1 MKDLLRLARLV
12 LPLWRWIVL
21 GVFLALVTVLA
32 HVGLLALSS
41 WFIASMAVAGTT
53 GAIFNYTTPAAGV
66 RALAIARAGG
76 RYGERLVNHGTTFR
90 ILSSLRVWFYRRIEP
105 LAPAG
110 LDMHRSGDLLGRI
123 QADID
128 VLDDFYVRGLVP
140 AFVAVLALAVIVPFL
155 SLYDWRL
162 AVLDVA
168 ALVCGSILL
177 PLVLRK
183 PSRKAGQERV
193 AWAAE
198 LRSLLVEQIQGL
210 AELEALGA
218 EDSHIARLESAAREM
233 DRRQRSMSSLQ
244 GLAEAGTMAAG
255 VLAAGAAGCILVP
268 VIGAGLLPRP
278 DMAMLTVFMLASFE
292 AVLPLPVMIQRA
304 GEMAAAAHRL
314 FEIID
319 APAAVVE
326 PEAPAVLGDSRDAAA
341 LPRAISISISKLCF
355 RYSREMPWILRDFSL
370 EAPAGRTLGIQGPTG
385 IGKSTLV
392 SILLR
397 FREYEEG
404 SIRIKAGSMDGGA
417 GIELRSLAGDGAR
430 RLFSVVPQ
438 SPYLFHASIRE
449 NLLIA
454 NEAARDN
461 EMWAAL
467 KTAELAD
474 FVSSLPE
481 GLDAIVGET
490 GRELS
495 VGEARRLAVARA
507 LLKDA
512 PACIL
517 DEPTEGLDDPA
528 AEAMLSGLC
537 KRLAGRTVLIISHR
551 SRDLSFADRIAHIG

>member
-1 MKDLLRLARLV
+1 
-12 LPLWRWIVL
+12 
-21 GVFLALVTVLA
+21 
-32 HVGLLALSS
+32 
-41 WFIASMAVAGTT
+41 
-53 GAIFNYTTPAAGV
+53 
-66 RALAIARAGG
+66 
-76 RYGERLVNHGTTFR
+76 
-90 ILSSLRVWFYRRIEP
+90 
-105 LAPAG
+105 
-110 LDMHRSGDLLGRI
+110 
-123 QADID
+123 
-128 VLDDFYVRGLVP
+128 
-140 AFVAVLALAVIVPFL
+140 
-155 SLYDWRL
+155 
-162 AVLDVA
+162 
-168 ALVCGSILL
+168 
-177 PLVLRK
+177 
-183 PSRKAGQERV
+183 
-193 AWAAE
+193 
-198 LRSLLVEQIQGL
+198 
-210 AELEALGA
+210 
-218 EDSHIARLESAAREM
+218 
-233 DRRQRSMSSLQ
+233 
-244 GLAEAGTMAAG
+244 MAAG

>member
-1 MKDLLRLARLV
+1 MRDLLRLARLV
-12 LPLWRWIVL
+12 LPLWRWILL
-21 GVFLALVTVLA
+21 GVLLALATVLA

-41 WFIASMAVAGTT
+41 WFIASMAVAGAM
-53 GAIFNYTTPAAGV
+53 GAVFNYTTPAAAV

-110 LDMHRSGDLLGRI
+110 LDMHRSGDLLARI

-140 AFVAVLALAVIVPFL
+140 AIVAVLALAVIIPFL
-155 SLYDWRL
+155 CLYDWRL
-162 AVLDVA
+162 AALDAA
-168 ALVCGSILL
+168 ALACGGVIVPLL
-177 PLVLRK
+177 LRK
-183 PSRKAGQERV
+183 PSRRAGQERV

-198 LRSLLVEQIQGL
+198 LRSLLVEEIQGL

-218 EDSHIARLESAAREM
+218 EEQHVEHLQSAAREM
-233 DRRQRSMSSLQ
+233 DRRQRSMSALQ

-319 APAAVVE
+319 APPAVVE
-326 PEAPAVLGDSRDAAA
+326 PAAPVTREQGEGPAQAI
-341 LPRAISISISKLCF
+341 AISISGLSF
-355 RYSREMPWILRDFSL
+355 RYSRESPWILRDFSL
-370 EAPAGRTLGIQGPTG
+370 EAPAGATIGIQGPTG

-392 SILLR
+392 EILLR

-404 SIRIKAGSMDGGA
+404 SIRITTDSADRA
-417 GIELRSLAGDGAR
+417 ERFELRSLGGEGAR
-430 RLFSVVPQ
+430 GLFSVVPQ

-454 NEAARDN
+454 DEAASDD

-467 KTAELAD
+467 EAAALSD
-474 FVSSLPE
+474 FVSSLSE
-481 GLDAIVGET
+481 GLNAIVGET

-495 VGEARRLAVARA
+495 TGEARRLAVARA

-512 PACIL
+512 PAFIF
-517 DEPTEGLDDPA
+517 DEPTEGLDDLT
-528 AEAMLSGLC
+528 AEAMLAGIEA
-537 KRLAGRTVLIISHR
+537 RLAGRTVLMISHR
-551 SRDLSFADRIAHIG
+551 PRDLSFAGRIVHMG